1 MTLTWHDHQS
11 RLDSARLELG
21 HNPVCL
27 INLHQ
32 LVGVVLDEQRVGI
45 PLRNTS
51 NGCDFAKPLIFCLAG
66 KTPKPIL
73 ISIVMAEIERC

>member
-1 MTLTWHDHQS
+1 MKDLLQK
-11 RLDSARLELG
+11 DSCCQARL
-21 HNPVCL
+21 HIDWHL

-32 LVGVVLDEQRVGI
+32 FVGVVLDEQRVGI

-51 NGCDFAKPLIFCLAG
+51 NGYDFAKPLIFCLVG